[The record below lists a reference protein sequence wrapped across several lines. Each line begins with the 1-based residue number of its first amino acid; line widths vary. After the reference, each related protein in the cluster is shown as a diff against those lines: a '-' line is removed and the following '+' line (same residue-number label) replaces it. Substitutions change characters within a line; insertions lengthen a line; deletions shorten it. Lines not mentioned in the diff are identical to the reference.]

1 MHSIQVQHSI
11 HHYTYMYA
19 YIFCYRCI
27 IIILHRCLLSIY
39 AFSSFVPIVHL
50 YIGLRIVSPV
60 PIHMFTH
67 VCAHLDSVP
76 PFVQL
81 FHVYLSSTYLS
92 PIHIFIFFAIRL
104 CLSLIWASFLSEH
117 ILFLLS
123 TTWYLDRSA
132 FHLWPV
138 YQQCLY
144 SICAYILSVPSFHL
158 CVTVYIPSMPI
169 FHIMP
174 LYHIFVYSSFAYIPY
189 NANIPSMCIFH
200 ICLYSI

>member
-81 FHVYLSSTYLS
+81 FHVYLSSIYLS
-92 PIHIFIFFAIRL
+92 PIHIFIFFAICL
-104 CLSLIWASFLSEH
+104 CLSFIWASFLSEH

-144 SICAYILSVPSFHL
+144 SIY
-158 CVTVYIPSMPI
+158 
-169 FHIMP
+169 
-174 LYHIFVYSSFAYIPY
+174 AYIPY
-189 NANIPSMCIFH
+189 NASIPYICIFQL
-200 ICLYSI
+200 CLYSI

>member
-1 MHSIQVQHSI
+1 VSTFHLCFFFIR
-11 HHYTYMYA
+11 A
-19 YIFCYRCI
+19 YCS
-27 IIILHRCLLSIY
+27 SIY
-39 AFSSFVPIVHL
+39 RPTNCLTCAYSYVYSCLCPFGFCASICAIIPRLSKFYLFVTYPYFHL
-50 YIGLRIVSPV
+50 
-60 PIHMFTH
+60 
-67 VCAHLDSVP
+67 
-76 PFVQL
+76 
-81 FHVYLSSTYLS
+81 
-92 PIHIFIFFAIRL
+92 FAIRL
-104 CLSLIWASFLSEH
+104 CLSFIWASFLSEH

-158 CVTVYIPSMPI
+158 CVTVYIPSIPI

-174 LYHIFVYSSFAYIPY
+174 LYHIFVYYSFAYIPY

-200 ICLYSI
+200 LCLYSI